1 MIYTAE
7 NKTLKIAVDAAGAQL
22 QSIYAKREET
32 EYLWQGDPSYWS
44 GRAYILFPTIGR
56 MYKNNYTYRG
66 ETYSLQC
73 HGIAR
78 YRAFR
83 LVDRTATKLRFR
95 LTEDEDSMQ
104 NYPFRFRFDV
114 LYSLSGNKLEITYE
128 VENTDEKQLIFA
140 LGGHPGFNIPFGG
153 GKFEDYYI
161 EFPERSRVTKHTL
174 SRHKFMSGKTVPMP
188 LDDGVRLPL
197 QHDLFDDDAVIL
209 GNTCRRVAIKN
220 TADTKKIVC
229 EFPDFKYLGIWHT
242 PETDAP
248 FVCLEPW
255 SALPATEG
263 QTDDLETKPDMY
275 RLDPGGVCR
284 TTWSVE
290 ICD

>member
-104 NYPFRFRFDV
+104 KLPLPVPFRRPLF
-114 LYSLSGNKLEITYE
+114 
-128 VENTDEKQLIFA
+128 
-140 LGGHPGFNIPFGG
+140 PFG
-153 GKFEDYYI
+153 
-161 EFPERSRVTKHTL
+161 
-174 SRHKFMSGKTVPMP
+174 
-188 LDDGVRLPL
+188 
-197 QHDLFDDDAVIL
+197 Q
-209 GNTCRRVAIKN
+209 
-220 TADTKKIVC
+220 
-229 EFPDFKYLGIWHT
+229 
-242 PETDAP
+242 
-248 FVCLEPW
+248 
-255 SALPATEG
+255 
-263 QTDDLETKPDMY
+263 
-275 RLDPGGVCR
+275 
-284 TTWSVE
+284 
-290 ICD
+290 